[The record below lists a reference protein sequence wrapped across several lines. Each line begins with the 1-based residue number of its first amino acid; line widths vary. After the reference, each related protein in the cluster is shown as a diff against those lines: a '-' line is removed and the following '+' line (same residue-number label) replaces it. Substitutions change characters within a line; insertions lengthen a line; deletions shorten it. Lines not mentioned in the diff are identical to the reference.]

1 MLYHYNS
8 VIYDPRSFEIFIEYR
23 NFQLWSHFQLSTI
36 LLSFPFLSFSSL
48 PFSTQ
53 IKIFIFLL
61 SLPSSALCLHS
72 LFSFSLQLSFYSLSA
87 LISSF
92 FFCPVRYLLSSSP
105 LTFSF
110 LLLSYL
116 QLINHTINISFLFP
130 IFSFFQFILFISTFS
145 SKTKK

>member
-23 NFQLWSHFQLSTI
+23 NFELWSHFPLSTI
-36 LLSFPFLSFSSL
+36 LLSFHFLFLSSFLDSTQDLYFSSFL
-48 PFSTQ
+48 AFFPSAFIPF
-53 IKIFIFLL
+53 F
-61 SLPSSALCLHS
+61 H
-72 LFSFSLQLSFYSLSA
+72 SLSA

-92 FFCPVRYLLSSSP
+92 FSCPVRYLLSSSP

-130 IFSFFQFILFISTFS
+130 IFSFFRFIIFICTFS
-145 SKTKK
+145 PKTKK